1 MSESWNEIFIILVL
15 ILVNGI
21 LSMSEAALVA
31 SRKARLQQGVNE
43 GDKAAGAA
51 LHLLE
56 KPNVFLST
64 VQIGITLI
72 SVLAGAFGGATI
84 AKALA
89 VELAKIAVIAPYSES
104 IALSIVVLIIT
115 ILTIW
120 LGELVPKRLGL
131 HSPERI
137 ARAVAGPMLL
147 VSRLFSPLVRTMGA
161 LTDFVLRIMGIKPS
175 SEPPVTEEELQVLL
189 EQGRQAGVFEES
201 EQDMIEGVFSIGDQR
216 VYSVMTP
223 RTEIVWLDIHDST
236 EVIRQKIADSPYSR
250 FPVRD
255 DTLDNVVGVVRA
267 RDLLLAN
274 LSGEKL
280 NLKNNLHPA
289 IYIPETAQ
297 ASQALEMFK
306 GGKAELMLV
315 VDEFGAVQG
324 LITLNDI
331 LSEIVEGIGTDEPQ
345 ATQRQDGSWLLDGML
360 PVDDFKEI
368 FNLRDLPEEENYETL
383 GGFVMFSLGRIPQ
396 SADRFEWNGL
406 HFEVMDMDARRVDK
420 VLVTTMPGKPLAAAG
435 DTASK

>member
-1 MSESWNEIFIILVL
+1 MSNTWNEIILIAAL
-15 ILVNGI
+15 ILINGI
-21 LSMSEAALVA
+21 LAMSEAALVA
-31 SRKARLQQGVNE
+31 SRKARLQQQVNE
-43 GDKAAGAA
+43 GDNKARAA
-51 LHLLE
+51 LDLLE

-72 SVLAGAFGGATI
+72 SVLAGAFGGATV
-84 AKALA
+84 AAALA
-89 VELAKIAVIAPYSES
+89 AELAKVPALAAYSLS
-104 IALSIVVLIIT
+104 LALGMVVVIIT
-115 ILTIW
+115 ALTIW

-131 HSPERI
+131 HNPERI
-137 ARAVAGPMLL
+137 ARRVAGPMLFL
-147 VSRLFSPLVRTMGA
+147 SRLFSPLVKLMSGA
-161 LTDFVLRIMGIKPS
+161 TDLVLRLMGIRHS
-175 SEPPVTEEELQVLL
+175 TEPPITEEELQVLL

-223 RTEIVWLDIHDST
+223 RTEIVWLDVNDSPA
-236 EVIRQKIADSPYSR
+236 EIRQKIADCPFSR

-255 DTLDNVVGVVRA
+255 GSLENVVGVVRA
-267 RDLLLAN
+267 RDLLLSILA
-274 LSGEKL
+274 GEKI
-280 NLKNNLHPA
+280 NLRHNLHPA
-289 IYIPETAQ
+289 IYIPESAL

-315 VDEFGAVQG
+315 VDEFGTVQG

-331 LSEIVEGIGTDEPQ
+331 LSEIVEGIGTDEPT

-368 FNLRDLPEEENYETL
+368 FNLRDLPEEDDYETL

-396 SADRFEWNGL
+396 VSDKFEWNGL
-406 HFEVMDMDARRVDK
+406 SFEVMDMDGRRVDK
-420 VLVTTMPGKPLAAAG
+420 VLVTTLKAP
-435 DTASK
+435 